1 MSILVD
7 KLSFHLLFLLKGKVT
22 KDIVY
27 LDPATIILRAI
38 FSILKL
44 FGISSRELE
53 FTISDDEWSGKTN
66 LYSEGLTLA
75 HFLSVDISR
84 EITKNGYLHELNE
97 GFCRNTLQLHLAKC
111 CQHEL
116 LEFCMKIVFLQKN
129 LKGHQR
135 VFIQKPYFISWE
147 YVEISGQFRGIE
159 FYASTLSDIKAASY
173 KLYSLIKLM
182 LIQLYNVLRSRVQ
195 PINLSATQ
203 AKNIILSPSEDT
215 ISLDPTI
222 RNQQFWTLGAT
233 ENASYYVLKDGL
245 KLKKFSLV
253 SFFGNTQVLSPCIV
267 GLALRKHSRDP
278 RLDSLRRSLVREIL
292 LSVLTWNM
300 VNFFAYMNVLIL
312 FKRGIEVGSVA
323 LFLKVTGYVFKETH
337 RLETDAIQLVSGKIG
352 VVTYAIQ
359 YSNLIRKN
367 CLMKSTADKFL
378 IFSDIYKST
387 FSDKYFSPGEFFVT
401 GYPYREV
408 VRDVEKSAKRIKTS
422 LNHSGASLI
431 IGYFDET
438 IRPGKYAEITKEIH
452 RHEILLLARL
462 VLAREEIAVIV
473 KSQFIRH
480 STALVYKSDEIIQEA
495 LATGRLLD
503 LCHGDDVR
511 NNVYPTEVA
520 LAADICIGNAVG
532 ATASLE
538 SALCGARSVMVNPH
552 KVEAIWMH
560 LLGKNIV
567 FSNLEDCLLTIRD
580 FDRSDLT
587 NSNVGDWSSVIRNFD
602 PYVDEFSFRRI
613 QSVVL

>member
-7 KLSFHLLFLLKGKVT
+7 KLSFDLFFLLKRKVT
-22 KDIVY
+22 KEIIY
-27 LDPATIILRAI
+27 LDTSTIMHRAI
-38 FSILKL
+38 FAILKL

-53 FTISDDEWSGKTN
+53 FAISDNEWSGKTN
-66 LYSEGLTLA
+66 LYSEGLALA

-84 EITKNGYLHELNE
+84 EITKNGYLHQLNE
-97 GFCRNTLQLHLAKC
+97 GFGRNTLRLHLAKC

-116 LEFCMKIVFLQKN
+116 LEFCMKIVFLQQN
-129 LKGHQR
+129 SNDHQR

-147 YVEISGQFRGIE
+147 YVENSGQFRGIE
-159 FYASTLSDIKAASY
+159 FYASILSDIKIASG
-173 KLYSLIKLM
+173 KLYLLIKLM
-182 LIQLYNVLRSRVQ
+182 LIQLYNVLRSRIQ
-195 PINLSATQ
+195 PINLSVNQ
-203 AKNIILSPSEDT
+203 AKNVILSPSEDT
-215 ISLDPTI
+215 ISLDPTS
-222 RNQQFWTLGAT
+222 RNQQFWTVGAT
-233 ENASYYVLKDGL
+233 ENASYYVLKNGL
-245 KLKKFSLV
+245 KYKRFSLV

-267 GLALRKHSRDP
+267 GMALRKHRRDP
-278 RLDSLRRSLVREIL
+278 RLDGLRRPLARPIL
-292 LSVLTWNM
+292 MSVLTWDM
-300 VNFFAYMNVLIL
+300 AKFFAYINTLIL

-337 RLETDAIQLVSGKIG
+337 NLETDAIQLVSGKIG
-352 VVTYAIQ
+352 VTTYAIQ
-359 YSNLIRKN
+359 YSNLVRKN

-387 FSDKYFSPGEFFVT
+387 FSDKAFSPGEFVVT

-408 VRDVEKSAKRIKTS
+408 VRDIEKPAKRIKRS
-422 LNHSGASLI
+422 LNDLGASLI

-452 RHEILLLARL
+452 RHEIFLLAHL
-462 VLAREEIAVIV
+462 VLANKKIAVIV

-480 STALVYKSDEIIQEA
+480 STLLLYKSDKIIQEA
-495 LATGRLLD
+495 LTTGRLLD
-503 LCHGDDVR
+503 LCHGDVR

-520 LAADICIGNAVG
+520 RAADICIGNAVG

-538 SALCGARSVMVNPH
+538 TALCGTRSVMVNPH
-552 KVEAIWMH
+552 KVEAVWTH
-560 LLGKNIV
+560 FLGTNII
-567 FSNLEDCLLTIRD
+567 FSNLEDCLLTIQD
-580 FDRSDLT
+580 FDRNALA

-602 PYVDEFSFRRI
+602 PYVDDSSFRRI

>member
-7 KLSFHLLFLLKGKVT
+7 KLSFDLFFLLKGKVT
-22 KDIVY
+22 KEIIY
-27 LDPATIILRAI
+27 LDPATIINRAI
-38 FSILKL
+38 FAILQL

-53 FTISDDEWSGKTN
+53 FTISDNEWSGKTN

-75 HFLSVDISR
+75 HFLAVDISR

-97 GFCRNTLQLHLAKC
+97 GFGRNTLQLHLAKC

-129 LKGHQR
+129 SNDHQR
-135 VFIQKPYFISWE
+135 VCIQKPYFISWE
-147 YVEISGQFRGIE
+147 YVENSGQFRGIE
-159 FYASTLSDIKAASY
+159 FYASILSDIKAASG

-182 LIQLYNVLRSRVQ
+182 LIQLYNVLRSRIQ
-195 PINLSATQ
+195 PINLSVNQ

-215 ISLDPTI
+215 ISLDPTS
-222 RNQQFWTLGAT
+222 RNQQFWTVGAT
-233 ENASYYVLKDGL
+233 ENASYYVLKNGL
-245 KLKKFSLV
+245 KFKKFSLV

-278 RLDSLRRSLVREIL
+278 RLDTLRKPLVRAIL
-292 LSVLTWNM
+292 MSVLSWNM
-300 VNFFAYMNVLIL
+300 VNFFAYMNALIL
-312 FKRGIEVGSVA
+312 FKRGIQVGSVA

-337 RLETDAIQLVSGKIG
+337 HLETDAIQLVSGKIG
-352 VVTYAIQ
+352 VITYAIQ
-359 YSNLIRKN
+359 YSNLVRKS

-387 FSDKYFSPGEFFVT
+387 FSDKAFSPGEFVVT

-408 VRDVEKSAKRIKTS
+408 VRDVEKPAKRIKTS
-422 LNHSGASLI
+422 LNNLGVSMI
-431 IGYFDET
+431 IGYFDEN
-438 IRPGKYAEITKEIH
+438 ISPPGKYAEITKEIH
-452 RHEILLLARL
+452 RHEILLLAHL
-462 VLAREEIAVIV
+462 VLSHKKIAVIV
-473 KSQFIRH
+473 KSQFIYNRI
-480 STALVYKSDEIIQEA
+480 SLIYKSDEIIQEA

-503 LCHGDDVR
+503 LCNGDVR

-520 LAADICIGNAVG
+520 HAADICIGNAVG

-538 SALCGARSVMVNPH
+538 VAVCGVRSVMVNPL
-552 KVEAIWMH
+552 KVEAVWTRF
-560 LLGKNIV
+560 LGTTII
-567 FSNLEDCLLTIRD
+567 FSNREDCLLTIQD
-580 FDRSDLT
+580 FDRNALA

-602 PYVDEFSFRRI
+602 PYVDDSSFRRI

>member
-7 KLSFHLLFLLKGKVT
+7 KLSFDLLFLLKGKVT
-22 KDIVY
+22 KEIIY
-27 LDPATIILRAI
+27 LDPATIIRRAI
-38 FSILKL
+38 FAILQL

-75 HFLSVDISR
+75 HFLAVDISR
-84 EITKNGYLHELNE
+84 EITKNGYLQELNE
-97 GFCRNTLQLHLAKC
+97 GFGRNTLRLHLAKC

-129 LKGHQR
+129 SKGHQR
-135 VFIQKPYFISWE
+135 VVIQKPYFISWE
-147 YVEISGQFRGIE
+147 YVENSGQFEGIE
-159 FYASTLSDIKAASY
+159 FYSSTLSDIKAASN

-182 LIQLYNVLRSRVQ
+182 LIQLYNVLRSRIQ
-195 PINLSATQ
+195 PVNLSANQ
-203 AKNIILSPSEDT
+203 EKNIILSPSEDT
-215 ISLDPTI
+215 ISLDPAR

-233 ENASYYVLKDGL
+233 ENVSYYVLKDGL
-245 KLKKFSLV
+245 KFKKFASV
-253 SFFGNTQVLSPCIV
+253 SFFGNTKVISPCTV
-267 GLALRKHSRDP
+267 GMALRKHSRDP
-278 RLDSLRRSLVREIL
+278 RLDTLRRSLVREIL
-292 LSVLTWNM
+292 LSVLIWDM
-300 VNFFAYMNVLIL
+300 VNYFAYMNILIL

-337 RLETDAIQLVSGKIG
+337 RLETDAVQLVSGKIG
-352 VVTYAIQ
+352 VTTYAIQ
-359 YSNLIRKN
+359 YSNLVRKN

-387 FSDKYFSPGEFFVT
+387 FSDESFSPGEFVVT

-422 LNHSGASLI
+422 LNDSGVSFI

-438 IRPGKYAEITKEIH
+438 MRPGKYAEITKEIH
-452 RHEILLLARL
+452 RHEILLLAHL
-462 VLAREEIAVIV
+462 VLAQEEIAVIV

-480 STALVYKSDEIIQEA
+480 STALVYKSDKIIQEA

-503 LCHGDDVR
+503 LCQGDDVR
-511 NNVYPTEVA
+511 NNVYPAEVA
-520 LAADICIGNAVG
+520 CASDICIGNAVG

-538 SALCGARSVMVNPH
+538 AALCGTRSVMVNPY
-552 KVEAIWMH
+552 KVEATWTH

-567 FSNLEDCLLTIRD
+567 FSNLEDCLINIQGY
-580 FDRSDLT
+580 DRTDLA
-587 NSNVGDWSSVIRNFD
+587 NSNLGDWSSVIRNFD

-613 QSVVL
+613 QSVIL